1 MPMEEKERFTTT
13 INGELLRQVRILAIN
28 EKRTTNKLIEEGL
41 KDLLKKYEK
50 KTKKQSLTARVREM
64 TVNQEM

>member
-1 MPMEEKERFTTT
+1 MEEKERFTTT